1 MRYRRGPASGFSD
14 RSVRPSF
21 FFTAPARKPRTLCCC
36 QPVAACSSSIVAPS
50 GRLSRSRQV
59 CCFVC
64 LPVADLVL
72 LRAAITGFLRVCR
85 LDAFAAALLFFAP
98 NRRLRFVRSTAL
110 HFASRQQDEIW
121 PLGGPPFEQPRL
133 MRGAP
138 TTQSP
143 AVEARRTRPLALCL
157 FGHQRRQHGRSLR
170 ERSPVLSATF
180 GHILG
185 LARIAA
191 WRVEERTSRFSARLS
206 Q

>member
-1 MRYRRGPASGFSD
+1 MRYRRDPASDFSD
-14 RSVRPSF
+14 RSVSPSF

-36 QPVAACSSSIVAPS
+36 QPVATCSSSIVAPS

-64 LPVADLVL
+64 FPLASLVSATSADALPARLWISRFRSCASFL
-72 LRAAITGFLRVCR
+72 LTSIGAGAWAA
-85 LDAFAAALLFFAP
+85 
-98 NRRLRFVRSTAL
+98 RLRRFS
-110 HFASRQQDEIW
+110 SRQQDATW
-121 PLGGPPFEQPRL
+121 PLGGPPVGQPRL

-143 AVEARRTRPLALCL
+143 AVGARRTRPLALCL
-157 FGHQRRQHGRSLR
+157 LGHQRRQHGRSLR